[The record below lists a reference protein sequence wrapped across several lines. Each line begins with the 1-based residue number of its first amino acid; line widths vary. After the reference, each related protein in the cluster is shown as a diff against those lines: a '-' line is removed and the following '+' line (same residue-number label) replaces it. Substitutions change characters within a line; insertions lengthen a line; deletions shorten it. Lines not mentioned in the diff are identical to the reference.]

1 MKCHGCRLNAKI
13 QALGVFDI
21 TLVAFRLMKM
31 GSANTARIALIWT
44 SAAFFCLSPLNCSEV
59 FAQNLVQKLGQRE
72 SSSNTVAEPKQMLR
86 TGVDLCEPGLS
97 VNSLQLAT
105 SLGILPILKDIEAL
119 RQRLAGMPQDG
130 SLERLNCRQ
139 ELTETVQK
147 AILIIQKTN
156 LDADFTIAEIQAEQ
170 MVYTEILDSYYD
182 DRDRA
187 LARTNALSFMSN
199 GALWAVCEGLAI
211 PTYKHSRYAISS
223 GITGILAGIVPSIAS
238 MYTLKQVNGKRKRS
252 ETEPNMLAKLFDYPT
267 NIDIEYPKSIWNF
280 LNEVPANEPG
290 KKSRREQMIDGW
302 IADAN
307 IHTFTD
313 RNSKR
318 QLDIIT
324 ASVPHRNGLTIET
337 LEVRTVM
344 LQKLTGEI
352 MKMKRMLLELNM
364 AVIGEKQCVAYDEG
378 DRKHVSSTVSG
389 GKLQ

>member
-1 MKCHGCRLNAKI
+1 MKRESL
-13 QALGVFDI
+13 
-21 TLVAFRLMKM
+21 
-31 GSANTARIALIWT
+31 NTARKALIAVST
-44 SAAFFCLSPLNCSEV
+44 ALICLTACCGSEAV
-59 FAQNLVQKLGQRE
+59 AQNIVQKLVQRE
-72 SSSNTVAEPKQMLR
+72 SSSNTVSEPKQMLR

-97 VNSLQLAT
+97 VNSIQLAT
-105 SLGILPILKDIEAL
+105 SLGLLPILKDIEVL
-119 RQRLAGMPQDG
+119 RQRVAGMPNDG
-130 SLERLNCRQ
+130 SLERLNVRQ
-139 ELTETVQK
+139 DLTEATQK
-147 AILIIQKTN
+147 AMLIVQKTN

-211 PTYKHSRYAISS
+211 PTYKHSQYAISS

-238 MYTLKQVNGKRKRS
+238 MYTLKQVNGKKKMS

-267 NIDIEYPKSIWNF
+267 NIDIDYPKSIWDF

-290 KKSRREQMIDGW
+290 KKTRREQLIDGW
-302 IADAN
+302 VADAN
-307 IHTFTD
+307 IHTFND
-313 RNSKR
+313 RNSRR

-324 ASVPHRNGLTIET
+324 ASAPHKKGLTIET

-352 MKMKRMLLELNM
+352 MKMKRMLLELDM
-364 AVIGEKQCVAYDEG
+364 AIIGEKQCVAYDEG
-378 DRKHVSSTVSG
+378 KRKHVSSTAGG